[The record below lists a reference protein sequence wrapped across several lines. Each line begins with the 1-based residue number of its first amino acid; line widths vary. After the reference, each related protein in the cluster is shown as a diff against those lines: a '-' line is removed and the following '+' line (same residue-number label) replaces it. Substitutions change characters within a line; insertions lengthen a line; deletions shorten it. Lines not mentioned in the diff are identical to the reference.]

1 MITAY
6 MWELRVKENTKIKLS
21 RTELCK
27 RSEQVV
33 LVLVEAYNIYRD
45 NKEDIFRIIYIQV
58 KSKTANISHYHRLR
72 FGTYN
77 IVSTIS
83 Q

>member
-1 MITAY
+1 M
-6 MWELRVKENTKIKLS
+6 KENTKIKLS

-27 RSEQVV
+27 RSEQVI

-83 Q
+83 R